1 MNQTV
6 LRALLATLPLLGL
19 SLEAKASFLF
29 GGLGAGILVL
39 AVLVFLLFHVALPL
53 TLHRL
58 SFLLLLLFIGLL
70 GNKLFSLPFIFV
82 ASLCVLAPPDLFRA
96 KKLWSR
102 IATKTLLTGALF
114 WGLLATLGCFSDW
127 GSQALGFQFLKNPA
141 GSYFLLGAALVF
153 VPKFKRR
160 SKKGGKNR

>member
-1 MNQTV
+1 MNQTL

-19 SLEAKASFLF
+19 SLEAKASILF
-29 GGLGAGILVL
+29 GGLGAGILIL
-39 AVLVFLLFHVALPL
+39 AVLFFLLFHMALPL

-58 SFLLLLLFIGLL
+58 SFLLLLLFVGLL
-70 GNKLFSLPFIFV
+70 GNKFFSLPFIFV
-82 ASLCVLAPPDLFRA
+82 VSLCVLAPPDLFRA

-102 IATKTLLTGALF
+102 IAMKTLLTGALF
-114 WGLLATLGCFSDW
+114 WGLLAALGCFS
-127 GSQALGFQFLKNPA
+127 GFQFFKNPA